1 MHSGL
6 FFAAAAYLC
15 WGLFPLYFKAL
26 QHIPAMV
33 ILPHRMVWSAVFL
46 ALLLV
51 ALRRWGWLSHAFRQR
66 RVLLGSMTSAALL
79 SLNWF
84 VYIWAVNAGHIVDA
98 SLGYFMNPL
107 VNILIGALFL
117 HEKLRRAQWAAL
129 ALAAAGVTWLAL
141 QGDALPWIGLV
152 LAFSFAFY
160 GVMRKLAQL
169 GALEG
174 LALESFLLFP
184 FAFAALFLLATHDA
198 DHYIAASNTDR
209 LLLML
214 GGPVTA
220 IPLLLFA
227 AGARRIPFST
237 LGFLQY
243 LAPTG
248 QLLLGVWVFHEP
260 FAAPKIAGYAAI
272 WVALVLYSAE
282 GLWRS
287 RQRRRAGEGGRG
299 GQRVLDEQGAPR

>member
-1 MHSGL
+1 M
-6 FFAAAAYLC
+6 AAYLC

-26 QHIPAMV
+26 KHIPAFT
-33 ILPHRMVWSAVFL
+33 ILPHRMVWSALFL
-46 ALLLV
+46 AGLLFLLRRYGWLGA
-51 ALRRWGWLSHAFRQR
+51 ALRNKRIVLSSLCSAF
-66 RVLLGSMTSAALL
+66 VL

-84 VYIWAVNAGHIVDA
+84 TYIWAVNAGHVVDA

-117 HEKLRRAQWAAL
+117 HEKLRRGQWLAL

-141 QGDALPWIGLV
+141 QADALPWIGLI

-160 GVMRKLAQL
+160 GVLRKLAHL

-174 LALESFLLFP
+174 LALESFILLP
-184 FAFAALFLLATHDA
+184 FAFIALMYLAAQGQ
-198 DHYIAASNTDR
+198 DHFIVAENTDR
-209 LLLML
+209 FLLMA
-214 GGPVTA
+214 GGPITA

-260 FAAPKIAGYAAI
+260 FAATKIAGYAAI
-272 WVALVLYSAE
+272 WVALALYSAE
-282 GLWRS
+282 GLWHS
-287 RQRRRAGEGGRG
+287 RQRRRAGEAGGRG
-299 GQRVLDEQGAPR
+299 ERVLQQ

>member
-1 MHSGL
+1 MHSGI

-46 ALLLV
+46 ALLL
-51 ALRRWGWLSHAFRQR
+51 AGLRRWRWLSQVFRQPR
-66 RVLLGSMTSAALL
+66 ILFGSLMSAALL

-129 ALAAAGVTWLAL
+129 ALAATGVAWLAL

-160 GVMRKLAQL
+160 GVMRKLAHL

-184 FAFAALFLLATHDA
+184 FAFAALLLLATHNA
-198 DHYIAASNTDR
+198 DHYIAASNADR

-272 WVALVLYSAE
+272 WVALVLYSVE

-287 RQRRRAGEGGRG
+287 RQRRRAGEGRQG
-299 GQRVLDEQGAPR
+299 GQAVLDEQGATR